1 MKATR
6 HNGRSGKHGTYD
18 AKHNDR
24 RFDVE
29 NSEHIDAERTKMN
42 VYWDCYQGYSLPNDE
57 NERAKFTF
65 TEVEKAYYV
74 EKYSDH
80 VDGQNERNRKA
91 RHYDRVK
98 TIDGI
103 LENNKTCPEET
114 LLQLGNIDGTVSA
127 DVLAQISAE
136 YFEEFNRR
144 YGSHVHILDWA
155 LHLDEATPH
164 IHERQVFDAVN
175 QYGELCPQQDK
186 ALEELGFELPKPN
199 EKKGKY
205 NNRKMVFDEE
215 CRKLFISICQKHG
228 LDIDVEPVFGGASYL
243 EKQDFIIMNQQKRID
258 EKQAV
263 LDGLMMKIEDVNVVV
278 EEAVDLAYEKACE
291 VVTERVKEETVK
303 HAKHDRAEFVRV
315 VQEAQSSQQTA
326 EVRKQRTRLA
336 TAKQRVSE
344 LEVLLCK
351 IYEDNILGKLSDS
364 RYATL
369 DAQYEKEQSE
379 LTAEISA
386 LEKAVKSYEKH
397 EKDAD
402 RFIALIDKYEN
413 FDKLTIA
420 MLNEF
425 IEKILV
431 HERDRKG
438 SIQTTQ
444 EVEIY
449 FNFVGRFV
457 PPAFGEVE
465 LTPEELEEIRKREER
480 KDRLH
485 QNYLKRKASG
495 AQKRYED
502 KIKGRKKAEIE
513 AKKAAIRAEDIAKGV
528 FVPVSSL
535 PQREP
540 MKGVQTA

>member
-6 HNGRSGKHGTYD
+6 HNGRAGKHGVYNP
-18 AKHNDR
+18 KHNDR
-24 RFDVE
+24 EFDEE
-29 NSEHIDAERTKMN
+29 NSEHIDAERTKFN
-42 VYWDCYQGYSLPNDE
+42 VYWDCYQGYSLPNAE

-74 EKYSDH
+74 EHYSEH

-103 LENNKTCPEET
+103 LTNTKTCPEET

-136 YFEEFNRR
+136 YFEEFNKR

-164 IHERQVFDAVN
+164 IHERHVFDALN

-205 NNRKMVFDEE
+205 NNRKMVFDDE

-228 LDIDVEPVFGGASYL
+228 LNIDVEPVYGGVSYL

-263 LDGLMMKIEDVNVVV
+263 LDGLMMKIEDVNAVV

-303 HAKHDRAEFVRV
+303 HDVDV
-315 VQEAQSSQQTA
+315 VKDYGELLQ
-326 EVRKQRTRLA
+326 KQP
-336 TAKQRVSE
+336 KE
-344 LEVLLCK
+344 
-351 IYEDNILGKLSDS
+351 KLSDS
-364 RYATL
+364 SKSVASKVVNAIVFRL
-369 DAQYEKEQSE
+369 EKASQV
-379 LTAEISA
+379 LLGNIISA
-386 LEKAVKSYEKH
+386 LNEPKNKTKAKEQIKEHARV
-397 EKDAD
+397 
-402 RFIALIDKYEN
+402 
-413 FDKLTIA
+413 
-420 MLNEF
+420 
-425 IEKILV
+425 
-431 HERDRKG
+431 
-438 SIQTTQ
+438 SIQEKLKAMQ
-444 EVEIY
+444 KQIREDEQK
-449 FNFVGRFV
+449 RDV
-457 PPAFGEVE
+457 P
-465 LTPEELEEIRKREER
+465 IRKKNME
-480 KDRLH
+480 L
-485 QNYLKRKASG
+485 
-495 AQKRYED
+495 
-502 KIKGRKKAEIE
+502 
-513 AKKAAIRAEDIAKGV
+513 
-528 FVPVSSL
+528 
-535 PQREP
+535 
-540 MKGVQTA
+540 

>member
-29 NSEHIDAERTKMN
+29 NSEHIDAERTKFN
-42 VYWDCYQGYSLPNDE
+42 VYWDRYQGYSLPNDE
-57 NERAKFTF
+57 NKRARFTF

-103 LENNKTCPEET
+103 LENNKTCPEEI

-136 YFEEFNRR
+136 YFEEFNER

-164 IHERQVFDAVN
+164 IHERHVFDAVN

-228 LDIDVEPVFGGASYL
+228 LDIDFEPVFGGASYL

-303 HAKHDRAEFVRV
+303 HDVDV
-315 VQEAQSSQQTA
+315 VKDYGELLQ
-326 EVRKQRTRLA
+326 KQP
-336 TAKQRVSE
+336 KE
-344 LEVLLCK
+344 
-351 IYEDNILGKLSDS
+351 KLSDS
-364 RYATL
+364 SKSVASKVVNAIVFR
-369 DAQYEKEQSE
+369 
-379 LTAEISA
+379 
-386 LEKAVKSYEKH
+386 LEKASQVS
-397 EKDAD
+397 
-402 RFIALIDKYEN
+402 
-413 FDKLTIA
+413 
-420 MLNEF
+420 
-425 IEKILV
+425 KIL
-431 HERDRKG
+431 
-438 SIQTTQ
+438 
-444 EVEIY
+444 
-449 FNFVGRFV
+449 
-457 PPAFGEVE
+457 
-465 LTPEELEEIRKREER
+465 
-480 KDRLH
+480 
-485 QNYLKRKASG
+485 
-495 AQKRYED
+495 
-502 KIKGRKKAEIE
+502 
-513 AKKAAIRAEDIAKGV
+513 
-528 FVPVSSL
+528 
-535 PQREP
+535 
-540 MKGVQTA
+540 